1 MLPSYCICKEELQMT
16 KTILVS
22 VGILAVVVGAGAAW
36 AQKHGGHHMMKHMI
50 SARVEEA
57 EDYIEATPPQRAV
70 IEQARDEVIKAFETR
85 TKNKQTHAQVAGLLA
100 QDKLDVDALNRIA
113 DQRADDVR
121 EMGHLVVAEVAKVH
135 AVLTPEQ
142 RTKLL
147 QRFKER
153 HGDHGGFGGE

>member
-1 MLPSYCICKEELQMT
+1 MFFQNVDAIIGPDDAIVYPEGLTKELDYELE
-16 KTILVS
+16 
-22 VGILAVVVGAGAAW
+22 LAVIIGRSG
-36 AQKHGGHHMMKHMI
+36 KFFGP
-50 SARVEEA
+50 EEA

-85 TKNKQTHAQVAGLLA
+85 MKNKQTHAQIAGLLA

-121 EMGHLVVAEVAKVH
+121 EIGHLVVAEVAKVH

-142 RTKLL
+142 RAKLL

>member
-1 MLPSYCICKEELQMT
+1 MTKQMT

-22 VGILAVVVGAGAAW
+22 VGILAVVVAAGAAW
-36 AQKHGGHHMMKHMI
+36 AQKRGGHHMMKHMI
-50 SARVEEA
+50 SARIEEA
-57 EDYIEATPPQRAV
+57 EDFIEATPQQRAV
-70 IEQARDEVIKAFETR
+70 IEQARDEVLKGFETR
-85 TKNKQTHAQVAGLLA
+85 MKNKETHAQIAALLA
-100 QDKLDVDALNRIA
+100 QDKLDVDGLNRIA

-121 EMGHLVVAEVAKVH
+121 QMGHLVVAEVAKVH